1 MSAFSP
7 YSARLRRLVI
17 DKENPEFRSELSN
30 LEDEE
35 ITPVI
40 NRLNINQQTAIK
52 KVHLGC

>member
-52 KVHLGC
+52 MVHLGS